1 MSWEAGCQCIMQN
14 HNENRAYAGFFVRLL
29 AFGIDSLIAAMASA
43 TVMSP
48 FSLAAG
54 AGLDFF
60 DKNFLFHYSFLDVL
74 GYVAVAVYFVLLTY
88 FTHTTPGKA
97 LFRLEV
103 VTVDKEWTLWNIV
116 YRETIGRFLSSLL
129 CVGYFSVL
137 ISSRKQGFHDML
149 CDTLVVY
156 KGMVPAKK
164 QEEPVVQPVF
174 TDSVEVTPV
183 APEMQQME
191 PQEPT
196 MEAVQPSAI
205 VSQEKEQQVTAQ
217 ESPVSMPTIPEQK
230 VQPVVAPTY
239 YSKNE
244 IE

>member
-1 MSWEAGCQCIMQN
+1 MQN

-29 AFGIDSLIAAMASA
+29 AFGIDSMIAAMVSA
-43 TVMSP
+43 TVISP

-74 GYVAVAVYFVLLTY
+74 GYVAVAAYFVLLTY

-103 VTVDKEWTLWNIV
+103 VTVDKEWTLWNII

-137 ISSRKQGFHDML
+137 ISARKQGFHDML

-156 KGMVPAKK
+156 KGMVPVKK
-164 QEEPVVQPVF
+164 HEKPVAQPVLADNVG
-174 TDSVEVTPV
+174 TTSVVP
-183 APEMQQME
+183 AMQQVE
-191 PQEPT
+191 PQEHT

-217 ESPVSMPTIPEQK
+217 ESPVPMATTSEQK